1 MTVFGIVGFKALT
14 NTDRCLLNKFN
25 DNELSTRLLP
35 QLDGISTINEESI
48 EAVTDLIESRAYEG
62 PFEAFAECSQ
72 DEMLKKFRGG
82 PGLAFIAFAEAV
94 TKLPFPQLWSVLFFG
109 MILMVGIS
117 SQIGILLGFLLPIH
131 DTFLQNRIKQSYF
144 TAGSCITL
152 TLVGIIFCLRSGIQ
166 WLDIFDSNACTIPL
180 LVIAFHE
187 CIMSSVVYGVKKI
200 HKDVKSALGF
210 ISRIQ
215 PFWDICWQLISPVL
229 LGVIIAF
236 SFYDL
241 IIKPV
246 QVSYWDSFNFTG
258 PSRADA
264 PTFSVLCLY
273 IILLTPLSQIPI
285 QFILQTMKLRNSQ
298 KYREPRNNN
307 NNNVA

>member
-1 MTVFGIVGFKALT
+1 LT
-14 NTDRCLLNKFN
+14 G
-25 DNELSTRLLP
+25 S
-35 QLDGISTINEESI
+35 QLNEESI
-48 EAVTDLIESRAYEG
+48 ESVTDLIESRSYEG
-62 PFEAFAECSQ
+62 ELAGFAECSQ

-94 TKLPFPQLWSVLFFG
+94 TKLPCPQLWSVLFFG

-131 DTFLQNRIKQSYF
+131 DTFLQKRIKQSHF

-210 ISRIQ
+210 ISKIQ
-215 PFWDICWQLISPVL
+215 PFWDICWKLISPVL

-241 IIKPV
+241 IMAPV
-246 QVSYWDSFNFTG
+246 KVSYWDSFNFSG
-258 PSRADA
+258 PSSTDA
-264 PTFSVLCLY
+264 PTFSIVCLY

-285 QFILQTMKLRNSQ
+285 QFILQTLKLRKSR
-298 KYREPRNNN
+298 KYKEPNKNN